1 MPLTKPVR
9 RIRKGDDMGMRIL
22 IVDDS
27 AMMRKMIAK
36 VLCTRGGHTVV
47 GEAKNGLE
55 GLELYKTLKPD
66 LVTMD
71 ITMDPMDG
79 LTAAREILLYDSNAH
94 ILFLSNLDKEK
105 YSEDIE
111 NIGAVGFVN
120 KHRSQDILDIINS

>member
-1 MPLTKPVR
+1 MSS
-9 RIRKGDDMGMRIL
+9 MRIL

-27 AMMRKMIAK
+27 AMMRKMITK
-36 VLCTRGGHTVV
+36 VLCERGGHTVI
-47 GEAKNGLE
+47 GEAKNGIE
-55 GLELYKTLKPD
+55 ALELYKSLKPD

-79 LTAAREILLYDSNAH
+79 LTAAREILLYDSDAH
-94 ILFLSNLDKEK
+94 ILFLSNLDKDK
-105 YSEDIE
+105 YGEEIE

>member
-1 MPLTKPVR
+1 
-9 RIRKGDDMGMRIL
+9 MRIL

-36 VLCTRGGHTVV
+36 VLCGRGGHTVV
-47 GEAKNGLE
+47 GEAKNGIEALA
-55 GLELYKTLKPD
+55 LYKELKPD

-71 ITMDPMDG
+71 ITMGGMDG
-79 LTAAREILLYDSNAH
+79 LTAAREILLYDSDAH

-105 YSEDIE
+105 YNDDIE
-111 NIGAVGFVN
+111 SIGAVGFVN